1 MREANLQPDT
11 REGRNMAVLRKV
23 YDAYNAANLEPLGE
37 AMNEDMVMRE
47 HATPGLPWGGEWT
60 GPDGMMNFVAKV
72 VEHLNQKSF
81 ICEDMIAE
89 GDTVI
94 AWGYCETA
102 CAHTGREAR
111 IDWIHRVEMRDGR
124 MVSVDNFYDSLN
136 AAEALGRAKLL

>member
-1 MREANLQPDT
+1 MWTCGIGICISLVCSG
-11 REGRNMAVLRKV
+11 GRPRAGGASARR
-23 YDAYNAANLEPLGE
+23 AA
-37 AMNEDMVMRE
+37 
-47 HATPGLPWGGEWT
+47 GLPWGGEWT